1 MINTCASS
9 SEEKHRT
16 FNPDTPGSNPG
27 WRTILFEVKIMVI
40 SKSAQKVL
48 NKTDK
53 LTVIKLNKA
62 LNNIQNNIGHIE
74 PLKQLQ
80 KGAEDNLYR
89 YKMEHY
95 RIIFKKTPKELTIKS
110 ITTKSNTKL
119 RRTGCK

>member
-1 MINTCASS
+1 
-9 SEEKHRT
+9 
-16 FNPDTPGSNPG
+16 
-27 WRTILFEVKIMVI
+27 MVI